1 MANKYY
7 WATVNTEH
15 SNLTANRFFAS
26 KIEAMIKL
34 REYAQNIIE
43 AAQSATPEEIV
54 TFVQKS
60 RNHYY
65 LTPIKFDN
73 GYGTEMLMFQLGSLL
88 VTCELSVNDIMFF
101 WTLHYKL
108 RFIKG

>member
-7 WATVNTEH
+7 WATVNTNR
-15 SNLTANRFFAS
+15 SDLTANRFFAS
-26 KIEAMIKL
+26 KTEAMIKL

-54 TFVQKS
+54 TFVRKS
-60 RNHYY
+60 RNNYY
-65 LTPIKFDN
+65 LAPIKFDN
-73 GYGTEMLMFQLGSLL
+73 GYGQEMLMFQLGVML
-88 VTCELSVNDIMFF
+88 VTCELSVNNIMFH
-101 WTLHYKL
+101 WYLHYKL